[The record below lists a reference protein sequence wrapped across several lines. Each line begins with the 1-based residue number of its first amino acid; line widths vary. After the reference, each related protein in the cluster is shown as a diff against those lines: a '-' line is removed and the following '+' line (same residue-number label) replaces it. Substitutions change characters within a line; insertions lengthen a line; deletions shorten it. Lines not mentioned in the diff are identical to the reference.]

1 MLLVSTE
8 SELVLDFASL
18 SIVLFTSA
26 SKCTIQYEHFAR
38 QCYGRLPVKLTS
50 LTSTTTKVSLA
61 FVLKWPTTELL
72 TENGEVQIQLK
83 CSSVRYKTTNTT
95 DNGAQTQLVSDWVV
109 FYNAYQIS
117 SDISMG
123 WCIFSKEIKIN
134 LRVSLCRTQC
144 CSFCTGTDLGSM
156 TVIVGNTRWGIRKS
170 REDPRTQEKNVR
182 KRSSQSR
189 RRRRRRQRNS

>member
-1 MLLVSTE
+1 MLIASTE

-156 TVIVGNTRWGIRKS
+156 TVIVGNNRWGYPKIQRRS
-170 REDPRTQEKNVR
+170 SNTREECTQTL
-182 KRSSQSR
+182 SQSR
-189 RRRRRRQRNS
+189 RRRRRRQRIS

>member
-1 MLLVSTE
+1 
-8 SELVLDFASL
+8 LVLDFASL

-189 RRRRRRQRNS
+189 RRRRRRQRIS

>member
-156 TVIVGNTRWGIRKS
+156 TVIVGNTHWGIRKS

-189 RRRRRRQRNS
+189 RRRRRRQRIS